1 MTSPEDLE
9 GMRQALPDE
18 RVVPPPVP
26 PERREEGGGFGPLEW
41 AKALVMGVRDTAH
54 DIVDEGREGAR
65 EAYDDGW
72 RRYAAKTRRR
82 RR

>member
-1 MTSPEDLE
+1 
-9 GMRQALPDE
+9 MRQALPDE
-18 RVVPPPVP
+18 RVVPTPVP

-65 EAYDDGW
+65 EAYDEGW